1 LSFQSKDVTTYSCN
15 FNTYVKIVNC
25 VIFTPYLNNS
35 DMKTNINFQ
44 KASFKDFE
52 NIPDLNAFQRA
63 EVFQEFTNYMEEN
76 GQMNFRFMTS
86 KNGCG
91 PEMWVTSPFN
101 KTPKK
106 CVSLVSND
114 YLNFTQHPAVKLA
127 AIQGIEKY
135 GTGAGA
141 SPLIGGHHDYHEMLQ
156 TKIASFFGR
165 SPDSALVFTTGYTSN
180 SATLLALL
188 KKEDVAILDM
198 SVHASVYEGCK
209 ETNLKMF
216 LHNDLESLERILRE
230 AQEKFRTRLVVI
242 DGVYSQDGDLAKMED
257 ILNLTKRY
265 GGFLMVDD
273 AHGIGVIGK
282 NGRGAIEIF
291 NLLDKIDIISG
302 TLSKAFG
309 HIGGFV
315 VSSPEII
322 NFLKFQSRQQVFSST
337 STPAA
342 AGLLKALDLID
353 EEPKWRTML
362 ADNIEYFK
370 KGLTDLGLN
379 VGNTESAI
387 IPVKIGDAHKT
398 GDAGRLLLEAGIYAN
413 TIVYPGVARKN
424 ARIRTSL
431 MATHTREHLDKAL
444 NAFEYVNQKLHISS
458 N

>member
-1 LSFQSKDVTTYSCN
+1 M
-15 FNTYVKIVNC
+15 NT
-25 VIFTPYLNNS
+25 P
-35 DMKTNINFQ
+35 INFA

-52 NIPDLNAFQRA
+52 NISGLNAFERA
-63 EVFQEFTNYMEEN
+63 EVFQEFTDYMVKN

-86 KNGCG
+86 KKGCG

-101 KTPKK
+101 QTPRK

-114 YLNFTQHPAVKLA
+114 YLNFTQHPEVKLA
-127 AIQGIEKY
+127 AIKGIEQY

-141 SPLIGGHHDYHEMLQ
+141 SPLIGGHHEYHEMLQ
-156 TKIASFFGR
+156 KKIAGFFNR
-165 SPDSALVFTTGYTSN
+165 SEDSALVFTTGYTSN
-180 SATLLALL
+180 SAALLALL
-188 KKEDVAILDM
+188 KAEDVAILDM
-198 SVHASVYEGCK
+198 AVHASVYEGCK

-216 LHNDLESLERILRE
+216 PHNDLNFLERNLKE
-230 AQEKFRTRLVVI
+230 AQEKYRTRLVII
-242 DGVYSQDGDLAKMED
+242 DGVYSQDGDLARMKEIYD
-257 ILNLTKRY
+257 LTKRY

-273 AHGIGVIGK
+273 AHGIGVLGK
-282 NGRGAIEIF
+282 TGRGAMEVF
-291 NLLDKIDIISG
+291 DMVDKVDIISG

-309 HIGGFV
+309 HIGGFI
-315 VSSPEII
+315 VSTPQII

-342 AGLLKALDLID
+342 AGLLKAIDLID
-353 EEPKWRTML
+353 EEPKWREML
-362 ADNIEYFK
+362 ADNVAYFK
-370 KGLTDLGLN
+370 KGLIDLGLN

-387 IPVKIGDAHKT
+387 IPVKIGDPHKT
-398 GDAGRLLLEAGIYAN
+398 GDAGRLLLEAGVYAN

-444 NAFEYVNQKLHISS
+444 NAFEYVNQKLHISV